1 MSKSDVTD
9 FEKIFGALSF
19 LKEIKDL
26 NGILAVFGI
35 DNLPTAQ
42 KYGIMF
48 GCMTFTITVATV
60 LTLLVMGGSFKRMT
74 EQSQTGGAS
83 IPDAIEERVTRPLL
97 LKRLLEAQERLLEK
111 YPTPAKTDKM
121 TPLCKMLVNVAPDIA
136 KAKLVTENLTSE
148 NEAERKI
155 KNDKLKELLPDGY
168 EKNYIMAYRRCQ
180 DRPGGELL
188 CRIYVHINS
197 VDSII

>member
-83 IPDAIEERVTRPLL
+83 IPDAIEGCPADKSGKESHQAFINAPIMDYMRPDKLL
-97 LKRLLEAQERLLEK
+97 LENKITTYHYDTGTYTRTLQACH
-111 YPTPAKTDKM
+111 KTNNIHS
-121 TPLCKMLVNVAPDIA
+121 L
-136 KAKLVTENLTSE
+136 
-148 NEAERKI
+148 
-155 KNDKLKELLPDGY
+155 
-168 EKNYIMAYRRCQ
+168 RR
-180 DRPGGELL
+180 
-188 CRIYVHINS
+188 
-197 VDSII
+197 